1 MDHSRSFMKA
11 IIISHRFNP
20 GHLSHMIA
28 SFKLLLEAG
37 ANVRFFWNPE
47 FSIFSVGQ
55 YNQSLATRSDLLS
68 LTKGDLV
75 LIWFPSLSALLDML
89 LLRVFTQAKVVYV
102 LHEPFSSIQSYKQS
116 GFSWFKT
123 LKIVLISIV
132 NYGLVACAHKVILPS
147 NAAFKTF
154 KTNYRQSKPAA
165 LFPLMYDDQAATILP
180 LERRKFISYIGTVAE
195 DHAFD
200 EFLKY
205 ACWAMDELASG
216 KGIQYLI
223 ATRSALSPEI
233 YQRLRP
239 YLDRGVLHVQSG
251 RPLTNEEIGD
261 FYARSIV
268 VWNAYRRSMQSGVLP
283 NAYMFGTPVL
293 ITSLNRSEYFEDG
306 VTGVEVG
313 HQYDPIQIKS
323 AIDTIVINFSQY
335 SQACRAIFMGKFFYR
350 AYSKPLVQFI
360 TAEND

>member
-1 MDHSRSFMKA
+1 MKA
-11 IIISHRFNP
+11 MIISHRFNP

-37 ANVRFFWNPE
+37 ANVRFFWNSE
-47 FSIFSVGQ
+47 FSIFSEGKF
-55 YNQSLATRSDLLS
+55 NQSLATRSDLFGLS
-68 LTKGDLV
+68 KGDLV
-75 LIWFPSLSALLDML
+75 LVWFPSVSALLDML
-89 LLRVFTQAKVVYV
+89 LLRVFTQANVIYV
-102 LHEPFSSIQSYKQS
+102 LHEPFSSIRSYKQS

-123 LKIVLISIV
+123 LKIVLVSIV

-154 KTNYRQSKPAA
+154 KANYRQSKPVA
-165 LFPLMYDDQAATILP
+165 LFPLMFDDQADTILP
-180 LERRKFISYIGTVAE
+180 LERREFISYIGTVAE

-205 ACWAMDELASG
+205 ACWAMDEAASG
-216 KGIQYLI
+216 EGIQYLI
-223 ATRSALSPEI
+223 ATRSALSPGI
-233 YQRLRP
+233 SQRLRP
-239 YLDRGVLHVQSG
+239 YLDKGVLHVQSG

-293 ITSLNRSEYFEDG
+293 ITSLNRSEYFVDG
-306 VTGVEVG
+306 MTGIEVG
-313 HQYDPIQIKS
+313 HQYDSIQIKS
-323 AIDTIVINFSQY
+323 AIDTIIINFSQY
-335 SQACRAIFMGKFFYR
+335 SKACRSIFLDKFFYR
-350 AYSKPLVQFI
+350 SYSKQLVQFL
-360 TAEND
+360 TTEND